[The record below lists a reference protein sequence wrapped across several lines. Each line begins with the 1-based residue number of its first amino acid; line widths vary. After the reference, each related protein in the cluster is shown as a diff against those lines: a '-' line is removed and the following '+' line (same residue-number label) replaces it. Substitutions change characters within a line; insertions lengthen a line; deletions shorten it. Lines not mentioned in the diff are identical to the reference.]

1 MPEISSA
8 PPAAA
13 DAADIEQGP
22 LAPLQLPD
30 DRQLVMRVMPMPS
43 DMNGNGDIF
52 GGWIMAQVDVAGAV
66 LPSRIAKGRIAT
78 VAVNQFIFKQ
88 AVSMNDLLSFYA
100 RIERIGRTS
109 ITVNVEVYAERNPA
123 NLHVVKVTE
132 ANLTYVAI
140 DANGRPRP
148 IVQE

>member
-8 PPAAA
+8 SPAAA
-13 DAADIEQGP
+13 DASDAEPGA

-43 DMNGNGDIF
+43 DVNGNGDIF

-88 AVSMNDLLSFYA
+88 AVSMHDLLSFYA
-100 RIERIGRTS
+100 KIERIGRTS
-109 ITVNVEVYAERNPA
+109 ITVNVEVYAERDPA
-123 NLHVVKVTE
+123 NLRVVKVTE

-140 DANGRPRP
+140 DAEGRPRP
-148 IVQE
+148 VPRD